1 MYSRFI
7 LRTLGSFSILFF
19 CNTQNIMG
27 NELNIAAE
35 MGDSTKVK
43 NLLKK
48 GVDINERDNF
58 GRTALIYAALNGHNR
73 ITNMLLES
81 HADIHAKDHFDQT
94 AFIAAVNRGH
104 VNTAEIL
111 LKNGANSSAPNSEGV
126 PPVLIA
132 LGREDFEMVDLLL
145 KYGIE
150 INSIDERGRTVLQ
163 RIIESNDTELVQT
176 VLRRGVDERYI
187 LHLAAGVGDTTLLK
201 TVLKNKIDINKR
213 DALGRTPLLF
223 ALLYDR
229 TQCAKMLLDQG
240 ADFSLSEINITYENE
255 RTVLQKI
262 IESNDTELVQT
273 VLRRGVDERYILH
286 LAAGVGDTTL
296 LKTVL
301 KNKININK
309 RDTLGR
315 TPLLFALLYDHTQCA
330 EMLLDQGADYFSL
343 ANDQGKTL
351 LMVAAERRNIEGL
364 KLLLRAG
371 ANIFAQDNRGWTA
384 LTYAAF
390 GNRNRQNRD
399 KCLKLLKSVM
409 EDRRI
414 R

>member
-1 MYSRFI
+1 M
-7 LRTLGSFSILFF
+7 
-19 CNTQNIMG
+19 
-27 NELNIAAE
+27 E
-35 MGDSTKVK
+35 
-43 NLLKK
+43 
-48 GVDINERDNF
+48 
-58 GRTALIYAALNGHNR
+58 
-73 ITNMLLES
+73 
-81 HADIHAKDHFDQT
+81 
-94 AFIAAVNRGH
+94 
-104 VNTAEIL
+104 
-111 LKNGANSSAPNSEGV
+111 
-126 PPVLIA
+126 
-132 LGREDFEMVDLLL
+132 
-145 KYGIE
+145 
-150 INSIDERGRTVLQ
+150 
-163 RIIESNDTELVQT
+163 
-176 VLRRGVDERYI
+176 
-187 LHLAAGVGDTTLLK
+187 
-201 TVLKNKIDINKR
+201 
-213 DALGRTPLLF
+213 RTPLLF

-255 RTVLQKI
+255 RTVLQRI

-273 VLRRGVDERYILH
+273 VLRRGVDERYIVH

-315 TPLLFALLYDHTQCA
+315 TPLLFALLYDRTQCA
-330 EMLLDQGADYFSL
+330 KMLLDQGADYFSL

-364 KLLLRAG
+364 KLLLHAG